1 MDITHAFVSGIEDD
15 SDASLV
21 RPSNWNAEH
30 VFATTGAFIVGW
42 DGGETVLRAGKAVD
56 VPVVYTGTITGW
68 TLYPDVSGSAVVDI
82 ATDTY
87 AGYPS
92 FTSIVA
98 SAPPTLTS
106 AAKAQSSTLTGWTI
120 AVTAGDILRFTLS
133 SASTV
138 TRLLCV
144 VAYSR
149 P

>member
-1 MDITHAFVSGIEDD
+1 MDITHAFVSEIADD

-21 RPSNWNAEH
+21 RPSDWNEGH
-30 VFATTGAFIVGW
+30 VFTTTGAFIVGW
-42 DGGETVLRAGKAVD
+42 DGGGVALKSNKAVD
-56 VPVVYTGTITGW
+56 VPIVYTGTITGW

-87 AGYPS
+87 AGYPT

-106 AAKAQSSTLTGWTI
+106 AAKATSSTLTGWTI
-120 AVTAGDILRFTLS
+120 AATAGDILRFTLS
-133 SASTV
+133 SASDV

-144 VAYSR
+144 ISYTR